1 MNANLWKIHDLEK
14 VGDDP
19 DLLAQFA
26 VVGAF
31 LKSADLEG
39 GESVERDGRHGDIV
53 LREMRDLELLLSEN
67 KIRKGRDTHEMAIL
81 LDGVSGAGAGF
92 YRCPPSSLFEI
103 KAGCRIYAQGTK
115 IYVCRPAD
123 F

>member
-14 VGDDP
+14 VGDDL

-26 VVGAF
+26 VVSAF

-39 GESVERDGRHGDIV
+39 SESVERDGRHGDIV

-67 KIRKGRDTHEMAIL
+67 KIRKEEIRTRWRCCWMVCVGPGRDFIDAPL
-81 LDGVSGAGAGF
+81 LRYFNQSTLQD
-92 YRCPPSSLFEI
+92 E
-103 KAGCRIYAQGTK
+103 
-115 IYVCRPAD
+115 
-123 F
+123 